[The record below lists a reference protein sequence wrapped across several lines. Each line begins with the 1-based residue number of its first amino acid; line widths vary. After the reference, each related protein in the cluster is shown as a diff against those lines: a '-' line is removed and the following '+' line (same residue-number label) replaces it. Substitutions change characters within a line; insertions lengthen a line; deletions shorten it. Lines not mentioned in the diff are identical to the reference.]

1 MSEYK
6 IPTSETEFE
15 QNFAAKKPL
24 MDKNEAFY
32 ESSRCLFCYDAPC
45 IKACPTSID
54 IPLFIRQINTNNLD
68 GAAKT
73 IYDSNYFGHS
83 CGQVCPTEVLCE
95 GACVYNHQD
104 VKAIEI
110 GRLQAHAT
118 NHAIESNKKLFT
130 VPEKTNGKKVAIIG
144 SGAAGIACACELRLL
159 GYTVDVYEA
168 KEKPSGLTIYG
179 IAPYKLTNQAVLDE
193 MDYLQKQF
201 GYTIK
206 YNSPI
211 TSTTDLEKLEKEYNA
226 IFIGIGLG
234 NTSTLGIKGEDHKDC
249 IGATEFIEVL
259 RMQHHKTKVGKKV
272 IVLGG
277 GNTAIDAASEA
288 ARMGAEK
295 VILAYRRSKEEMSA
309 YDFEYDLAKKS
320 GAVGLFNVSPTEI
333 VITNGKIS
341 GVKFI
346 KTSSH
351 NIANGATGSQ
361 LTTHNGTEF
370 IEDCDMVI
378 RATGQLKQTS
388 FLSQI
393 KNLQLDKKGRV
404 VVNEKFQT
412 SNTKYF
418 AGGDVINGGKEVVN
432 AAADGKAAA
441 KNIHSF
447 LIG

>member
-6 IPTSETEFE
+6 IPTTETEFE
-15 QNFAAKKPL
+15 ANFSAKKPL

-83 CGQVCPTEVLCE
+83 CGQVCPTDVLCE

-118 NHAIESNKKLFT
+118 NHVIQNDKKLYT

-144 SGAAGIACACELRLL
+144 SGAAGIACACELRML

-193 MDYLQKQF
+193 MNYLQKQF

-211 TSTTDLEKLEKEYNA
+211 HSQADILKLEEYDA

-234 NTSTLGIKGEDHKDC
+234 NTSTLGIKGENHADC

-295 VILAYRRSKEEMSA
+295 VILAYRRSKEEMSG

-320 GAVGLFNVSPTEI
+320 GAVGLFNVAPVEI
-333 VITNGKIS
+333 IASAEKIT
-341 GVKFI
+341 GVKFVKMQTVNSKLEVI
-346 KTSSH
+346 KDS
-351 NIANGATGSQ
+351 
-361 LTTHNGTEF
+361 EF
-370 IEDCDMVI
+370 IEECDMVI
-378 RATGQLKQTS
+378 RATGQLKQVG
-388 FLSQI
+388 FL
-393 KNLQLDKKGRV
+393 NLITDLKLDDKDRV
-404 VVNEKFQT
+404 IVNSKFQT
-412 SNTKYF
+412 TNPKYF

-432 AAADGKAAA
+432 AAADGKVAARE
-441 KNIHSF
+441 IHLMLTVDF
-447 LIG
+447 KEF